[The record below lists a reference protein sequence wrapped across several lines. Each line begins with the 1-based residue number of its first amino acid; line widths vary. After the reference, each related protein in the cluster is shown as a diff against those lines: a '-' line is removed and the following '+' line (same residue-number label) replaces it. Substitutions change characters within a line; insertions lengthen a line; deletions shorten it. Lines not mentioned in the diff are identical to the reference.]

1 MTKPAAKM
9 VRYTPRPLTEEERA
23 RVRALAD
30 LPDDQIDYSDI
41 PATTAEDWVGA
52 EVGKFYRPL
61 KHQVTLRVDTDVL
74 DWFKR
79 EAAGERGYQTQINK
93 ALREYVAEH
102 SKKAG

>member
-1 MTKPAAKM
+1 MKKSEGRIVSFKP
-9 VRYTPRPLTEEERA
+9 RELTAEGRA
-23 RVRALAD
+23 DLRALAD

-61 KHQVTLRVDTDVL
+61 KQQLTLRVDADVL

-79 EAAGERGYQTQINK
+79 ESPDGKGYQTRINT
-93 ALREYVAEH
+93 ALREYMAAH
-102 SKKAG
+102 TKKAG